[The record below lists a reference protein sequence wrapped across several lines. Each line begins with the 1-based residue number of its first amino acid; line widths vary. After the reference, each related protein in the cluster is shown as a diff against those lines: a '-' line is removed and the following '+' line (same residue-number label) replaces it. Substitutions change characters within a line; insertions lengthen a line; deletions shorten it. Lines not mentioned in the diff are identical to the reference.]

1 MKVVILCGGKGARL
15 REQTESIPKP
25 LIEIGDRPILWH
37 IMKIYAVC
45 GFNDFILCLGYK
57 AQAIREYFKEYLNHD
72 RESWKITF
80 VDTGEETNTGGRIK
94 RIEPYI
100 KEDSFMVTY
109 GDGLIDLDIRRLAE
123 FHRSHGKIGTITAA
137 NPPLPFGLLDVDAD
151 DRVSRFM
158 EKPFL
163 DRWINGGFFVFR
175 REFFGYM
182 DEDNA
187 LEHAPLERLAGEGE
201 LMAFRHKGYWKCM
214 DTYKD
219 TVSLNEL
226 WASGKAPWKIW

>member
-25 LIEIGDRPILWH
+25 LIEIGERPILWH
-37 IMKIYAVC
+37 IMKIYEAR

-57 AQAIREYFKEYLNHD
+57 AQAIKEYFNERLKGD
-72 RESWKITF
+72 RENWKITF
-80 VDTGEETNTGGRIK
+80 ADTGEETNTGGRIK

-109 GDGLIDLDIRRLAE
+109 GDGVTDLDIRHLVE
-123 FHRSHGKIGTITAA
+123 FHQSHGKIGTITVV
-137 NPPLPFGLLDVDAD
+137 NPSLSFGLLDVDAD
-151 DRVSRFM
+151 NKVSRFR
-158 EKPFL
+158 EKPLL
-163 DRWINGGFFVFR
+163 DHWINGGFFVFR
-175 REFFGYM
+175 RGFFKYIA
-182 DEDNA
+182 ENNV
-187 LEHAPLERLAGEGE
+187 LERAPLERLAGEGE

-219 TVSLNEL
+219 TVALNEH
-226 WASGKAPWKIW
+226 WAGGKASWKVW